1 MDKIQKN
8 IDEFKRLS
16 NELKANLKDENKINK
31 VINKLKKENQKF
43 NQNFNLSFKP
53 KPSKKESETIESLKV
68 NNFAKISNIFFRKIS
83 EKLVDSFKD
92 VDLSLKKANIP
103 ILIQSYISMML
114 FSLTLGFLLSSILFI
129 FLVSTSLI
137 SWSYFWIP
145 LAVCV
150 LIFAGFYSYPGS
162 EASNIQKEI
171 AYELPFATIH
181 MATIAGS
188 DIEPTKIFKIIAT
201 SDEYKNLG
209 KELKKIL
216 VQINVYGYDLV
227 NSLKNI
233 SKRTSNE
240 KLAEL
245 LGGLA
250 TNISGG
256 GSLKNYLEKK
266 SENYLQDYKLERK
279 QYINVAETFMDIY
292 ISVLIAAPLI
302 LMLMF
307 IIMSVANLNL
317 GGLSL
322 RALLFLTVAI
332 VGIMNVVFLIVLSL
346 KQPKI

>member
-1 MDKIQKN
+1 MDKIQNN

-16 NELKANLKDENKINK
+16 NELKVNLKDENKINK

-53 KPSKKESETIESLKV
+53 KSGKKESETIESLKV

-279 QYINVAETFMDIY
+279 QYINIAETFMDIY

>member
-1 MDKIQKN
+1 MDKIQNN

-16 NELKANLKDENKINK
+16 NELKVNLKDENKINK

-53 KPSKKESETIESLKV
+53 KSGKKESETIESLKV

-129 FLVSTSLI
+129 FLVSTGLI

>member
-8 IDEFKRLS
+8 IDGFKKLN
-16 NELKANLKDENKINK
+16 NELKTNLKKEKKINK
-31 VINKLKKENQKF
+31 IIIKFKKENQNF
-43 NQNFNLSFKP
+43 NKNFNLLYNP
-53 KPSKKESETIESLKV
+53 KDSKKEIETIESLKV
-68 NNFAKISNIFFRKIS
+68 NNFAKISNIFFRKTS

-92 VDLSLKKANIP
+92 VDLALKKANIP

-114 FSLTLGFLLSSILFI
+114 FSLTLGFLLSSIFFI
-129 FLVSTSLI
+129 FLVYAGII
-137 SWSYFWIP
+137 SWSYFWVP
-145 LAVCV
+145 LAICV

-245 LGGLA
+245 LEGLA
-250 TNISGG
+250 TNISSG
-256 GSLKNYLEKK
+256 GSLKNFLEKK